1 MADKKMPP
9 KKISGD
15 KEIPPLPPWLF
26 LPTDDYD
33 LELVYAQLPAHFG
46 PFCYD
51 PTIWPR

>member
-1 MADKKMPP
+1 MTGEKKQRNKAE
-9 KKISGD
+9 KKGS
-15 KEIPPLPPWLF
+15 PPLPPWLF

-51 PTIWPR
+51 STIWPR